1 MGKSNNMAMD
11 MKKTRIISIRCTSE
25 MEKKIKA
32 KADQLG
38 VSTSEFIM
46 DELEDGLKRIT
57 KHDRNHVRAL
67 VETQESL
74 NNLIS
79 SLEPEQNEL
88 KQKLIDFSKGMMKIW
103 QC

>member
-1 MGKSNNMAMD
+1 MKKSNSMAME
-11 MKKTRIISIRCTSE
+11 MKKTRIISIRCTPE

-38 VSTSEFIM
+38 VPTSEFIM
-46 DELEDGLKRIT
+46 DEIEDGLKRIT

-74 NNLIS
+74 NKLIS
-79 SLEPEQNEL
+79 SLEPEQSEL
-88 KQKLIDFSKGMMKIW
+88 RQKLIDFSEGMMKIW